1 MKDNKIFW
9 KDGFSGECA
18 GGYYFRAFDLVK
30 FFIKV
35 IVVLTLI

>member
-30 FFIKV
+30 FFK
-35 IVVLTLI
+35 LLKEKENK